1 VESTFLHDALTAYF
15 LTAKL
20 GLNRNEAD
28 SLEETVGSPPSVGE
42 ERRPKQKAPCGALL
56 ESWWPAGD
64 SVEEATI
71 CPQAGRAPEVPGD
84 AADLSIRRAFLPL
97 RAETLA
103 ERIENMQRCKR
114 PCGKKAAF
122 SQKI

>member
-1 VESTFLHDALTAYF
+1 MEDLTLRAYF

-20 GLNRNEAD
+20 ELNMLGAD
-28 SLEETVGSPPSVGE
+28 SLGETEGSHQDA
-42 ERRPKQKAPCGALL
+42 RRGRLAKTKGASRRLV

-64 SVEEATI
+64 SVEEATN

-97 RAETLA
+97 KAETLA